1 MEEAINNA
9 RWCQHVHQA
18 VYVKEKKFTRGEGE
32 SDSEEPMVYSTVHQR
47 PAESAL
53 QGGARATQP
62 LRSMEMLLDD
72 FRREM
77 QQKLD
82 QLTAKASNPVTAS
95 HPAPGGIPLHRAGPY
110 PPGRD
115 RGRSNRPGQ
124 RRRVP
129 DDVECYMCGELGH
142 FARDCSKRKTGQLN
156 KQRSGVG
163 AEPRPNQD

>member
-18 VYVKEKKFTRGEGE
+18 VYGKEKKFTRGEGE

-47 PAESAL
+47 PAESAP

-95 HPAPGGIPLHRAGPY
+95 RPAPGGIPLHLAGPY
-110 PPGRD
+110 PQVEVEGAAI
-115 RGRSNRPGQ
+115 GQ
-124 RRRVP
+124 ASG
-129 DDVECYMCGELGH
+129 VECMMMWNVICVGNWGILPEIVAKG
-142 FARDCSKRKTGQLN
+142 
-156 KQRSGVG
+156 KQVS
-163 AEPRPNQD
+163 